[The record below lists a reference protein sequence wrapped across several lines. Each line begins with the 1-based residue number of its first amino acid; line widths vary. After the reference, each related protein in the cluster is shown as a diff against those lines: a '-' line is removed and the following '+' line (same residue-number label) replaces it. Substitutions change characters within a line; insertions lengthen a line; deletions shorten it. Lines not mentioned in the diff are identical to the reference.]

1 MVLKK
6 RGLGRGLDA
15 LLGEASAQAVTNQLQ
30 HLPIEFLQ
38 RGKYQPRKDID
49 PEKLHDLAN
58 SIRAQGI
65 VQPIVVRKIAHDR
78 YEIIAGERR
87 WRAAQMATLL
97 EVPVVI
103 RDIDDRAAIAIAL
116 IENIQREDLN
126 PLDEAEALRRLLD
139 EFEMT
144 HQQIGEAIGKSR
156 ASISNLLR
164 LLDLQPEIKLLLL
177 NHDLEMGHARAL
189 LALQGAQ
196 QVAVGMRIAE
206 SHLTVR
212 AAEKLIKSILDGSPL
227 NPVKAVDVDT
237 LRLQEQL
244 TSKLGAKV
252 KIAHK
257 DNGQGSI
264 SIAYTSLDELD
275 GIVAHFNLDKD
286 SHLQAS
292 NVD

>member
-212 AAEKLIKSILDGSPL
+212 AAEKLIKSILDGSSL

-286 SHLQAS
+286 SHPQAS